1 MARYR
6 PLASRPTL
14 NSVPAEPM
22 DHLSRTTGI
31 PPAPP
36 GTSHEEATMATFIRR
51 RIDRRRARRRAL
63 ERVDVAGFQQT
74 CAALDRAVRRVDPQR
89 VTVGG

>member
-1 MARYR
+1 
-6 PLASRPTL
+6 
-14 NSVPAEPM
+14 
-22 DHLSRTTGI
+22 
-31 PPAPP
+31 
-36 GTSHEEATMATFIRR
+36 MATFIRR

-89 VTVGG
+89 VPVGG